1 MPETLPHR
9 LNKLTKTT
17 PIRRENVQGR
27 VVDKDVDGK
36 SVPHGPTR
44 TNVLEKKVDN
54 NELAN
59 PQLDE
64 EKNSCLVPDKLKGCR
79 PKQFPTGIEDNVIT
93 GSDEES
99 VDTELQDAISE
110 ENKSE
115 EDSSDEQCDTDDDQC
130 NTYDVKVI
138 NFKLLLTENIKHKI
152 Y

>member
-1 MPETLPHR
+1 M
-9 LNKLTKTT
+9 
-17 PIRRENVQGR
+17 
-27 VVDKDVDGK
+27 
-36 SVPHGPTR
+36 
-44 TNVLEKKVDN
+44 DN

-79 PKQFPTGIEDNVIT
+79 PKQFPTGFEDNVIT

-99 VDTELQDAISE
+99 VDTELQDIISE